1 MTAMLQPIDHSNTQL
16 LVSEF
21 FRVKRHIDAALE
33 YAKDTHEP
41 KDILHGVQQGY
52 FQFFPLEKSAIV
64 TEIIDYPKI
73 TSCRFFLA
81 GGDLIELRDAERQVC
96 DWAKTVGCRRV
107 EIAGRPGWERALHG
121 YDKAAVW
128 LSKELGDE

>member
-1 MTAMLQPIDHSNTQL
+1 MTAMLHPIDTTNTQL

-41 KDILHGVQQGY
+41 KDILHGVQQGF

-96 DWAKTVGCRRV
+96 EWAKTVGCRRV
-107 EIAGRPGWERALHG
+107 EIAGRPGWERALRG

-128 LSKELGDE
+128 LSKELTDE

>member
-1 MTAMLQPIDHSNTQL
+1 MTAMLQPIDTTNTQW

-21 FRVKRHIDAALE
+21 LRVKRHIDAALE

-41 KDILHGVQQGY
+41 KDILHGVQQGF

-96 DWAKTVGCRRV
+96 EWAKTVGCRRV
-107 EIAGRPGWERALHG
+107 EIAGRPGWERALRG

-128 LSKELGDE
+128 LSKELTDE

>member
-1 MTAMLQPIDHSNTQL
+1 

-107 EIAGRPGWERALHG
+107 EIAGRPGWERALRG

-128 LSKELGDE
+128 LSKELTDE

>member
-1 MTAMLQPIDHSNTQL
+1 MTAMLQPIDTTNTQW

-41 KDILHGVQQGY
+41 KDILHGVQQGF

-96 DWAKTVGCRRV
+96 EWAKTVGCRRV
-107 EIAGRPGWERALHG
+107 EIAGRPGWERALRG

-128 LSKELGDE
+128 LSKELTDE

>member
-1 MTAMLQPIDHSNTQL
+1 MTAMLHPIDTTNTQL

-41 KDILHGVQQGY
+41 KDILHGVQQGF

-96 DWAKTVGCRRV
+96 EWAKTVGCRRV
-107 EIAGRPGWERALHG
+107 EIAGRPGWERALQG

-128 LSKELGDE
+128 LSKELRDE